1 MRRLPQL
8 GRRERPILVD
18 KVTDGEGAAGVL
30 LSIPAS
36 DRSTDSPP
44 PRRRSHSRNLAVYR
58 EGLLMTEARLM
69 EEGTK
74 SDSDNRGIRKR
85 RETSSQS

>member
-1 MRRLPQL
+1 MRLLPQL

-58 EGLLMTEARLM
+58 EGRLM

-74 SDSDNRGIRKR
+74 SDSDNRGIRKS

>member
-58 EGLLMTEARLM
+58 EGRLM

>member
-58 EGLLMTEARLM
+58 EGRLM

-74 SDSDNRGIRKR
+74 SDSDNRGIRKS

>member
-1 MRRLPQL
+1 MRLLPQL

-36 DRSTDSPP
+36 DRSADSPP

-58 EGLLMTEARLM
+58 EGRLM

-74 SDSDNRGIRKR
+74 SDSDNRGIRKS

>member
-36 DRSTDSPP
+36 DRSADSPP

-58 EGLLMTEARLM
+58 EGRLM

-74 SDSDNRGIRKR
+74 SDSDNRGIRKS